1 MYIKL
6 SHRTYWV
13 DDEGEGLPVLM
24 LHGFTGS
31 GRTFSKIQRLL
42 PDSIRS
48 ICIDMPG
55 HGYTGA
61 VGAVTMEQFAADVV
75 EILEHLQLSVVDVL
89 GYSMG
94 GRAALS
100 FAMLYPE
107 YTNKL
112 ILESASPGLAN
123 SEEQITRR
131 AKDQTLMDK
140 ITNEGLQE
148 FVNYWRKIPL
158 FESQKQLAAEDIAQL
173 HEERLSQDPLGLIQ
187 SLEGMG
193 TGQQPSWW
201 EKLADLPVEVLL
213 IVGEWDDKFFTINK
227 GMDLR
232 LSQSTLVVVERAGH
246 TIHLEQPE
254 FFAKTV
260 EDFVIQ

>member
-6 SHRTYWV
+6 THRTYWI

-31 GRTFSKIQRLL
+31 SRTFAKVRELL
-42 PDSIRS
+42 PGSIRS

-55 HGYTGA
+55 HGYTGV
-61 VGAVTMEQFAADVV
+61 VGTLTVEQFAADVV
-75 EILEHLQLSVVDVL
+75 EILEHLQLSAVDVL

-107 YTNKL
+107 WTNKL
-112 ILESASPGLAN
+112 ILESASPGLADPD
-123 SEEQITRR
+123 EQMARR
-131 AKDQTLMDK
+131 TKDQGIIDK
-140 ITNEGLQE
+140 ITNEGLQK
-148 FVNYWRKIPL
+148 FVHYWENIPL
-158 FESQKQLAAEDIAQL
+158 FESQKQLSAEDISL
-173 HEERLSQDPLGLIQ
+173 LKEERLRQNPHGLIQ
-187 SLEGMG
+187 SLQGMG

-201 EKLADLPVEVLL
+201 EKLSDLPAEVLL
-213 IVGEWDDKFFTINK
+213 VAGEWDDKFISINK
-227 GMDLR
+227 EMDHR
-232 LSQSTLVVVERAGH
+232 LSESTLVIVENSGH
-246 TIHLEQPE
+246 TVHLEKPK